1 MSSTIYTP
9 SSTTARMMR
18 TRTSKKTMK
27 TREPNTSSS
36 SSLPSSLPSSF
47 IPTRGG
53 RASSSSSMRTKAI
66 DPQVALAVA
75 QQNLSLALV
84 LGAEGVL
91 NSQRMPSDFIGR
103 PDLPKL
109 APGIAGCATAFALI
123 NSDNDVVTPIGLA
136 VGAVACLYVIKI
148 EFDRLNE
155 TKDDPLDWPGPK
167 VFPGG
172 LLVFGLLQFLTNA
185 QGFVREM

>member
-1 MSSTIYTP
+1 M
-9 SSTTARMMR
+9 TTK
-18 TRTSKKTMK
+18 SKTMK

-36 SSLPSSLPSSF
+36 LTSSF
-47 IPTRGG
+47 FPTRGG

-136 VGAVACLYVIKI
+136 VGALACLYVIKI

-172 LLVFGLLQFLTNA
+172 LMLFGLLQFITNA
-185 QGFVREM
+185 QGFMREI

>member
-1 MSSTIYTP
+1 MSSTIYNTP
-9 SSTTARMMR
+9 SSTTARMMM
-18 TRTSKKTMK
+18 TTSKTMK

-36 SSLPSSLPSSF
+36 LTSF
-47 IPTRGG
+47 FPRGG
-53 RASSSSSMRTKAI
+53 RASSSSMRTKAI

>member
-1 MSSTIYTP
+1 MT
-9 SSTTARMMR
+9 

-27 TREPNTSSS
+27 TREPNTSS
-36 SSLPSSLPSSF
+36 LTSSF
-47 IPTRGG
+47 FPTRGG
-53 RASSSSSMRTKAI
+53 RASSSSSSMRTKAI

-109 APGIAGCATAFALI
+109 APGIAGCAAAFALI

-136 VGAVACLYVIKI
+136 IGALACLYVIKI

>member
-1 MSSTIYTP
+1 MA
-9 SSTTARMMR
+9 TTMMMRMM
-18 TRTSKKTMK
+18 TSKT
-27 TREPNTSSS
+27 TSTSSS
-36 SSLPSSLPSSF
+36 SS
-47 IPTRGG
+47 
-53 RASSSSSMRTKAI
+53 SSSSATTTRKSIATVVTTRNERASTMRTRAI
-66 DPQVALAVA
+66 DPQIALAVA

-91 NSQRMPSDFIGR
+91 NSQRMPSEFIGR

-109 APGIAGCATAFALI
+109 APGIAGCAAAFALI

-136 VGAVACLYVIKI
+136 IGALACLYVIKI

>member
-1 MSSTIYTP
+1 MM
-9 SSTTARMMR
+9 TT
-18 TRTSKKTMK
+18 TSKTMK

-36 SSLPSSLPSSF
+36 SSLTSSLTSSF
-47 IPTRGG
+47 FPTRGG

-75 QQNLSLALV
+75 QQNLCLALV

>member
-1 MSSTIYTP
+1 MT
-9 SSTTARMMR
+9 

-27 TREPNTSSS
+27 TREPNTSS
-36 SSLPSSLPSSF
+36 LTSSF
-47 IPTRGG
+47 FPTRGG
-53 RASSSSSMRTKAI
+53 RASSSSSSMRTKAI

-109 APGIAGCATAFALI
+109 APGIAGCAAAFALI

>member
-1 MSSTIYTP
+1 M
-9 SSTTARMMR
+9 TTK
-18 TRTSKKTMK
+18 SKTMK
-27 TREPNTSSS
+27 TRESNTSSS
-36 SSLPSSLPSSF
+36 SLTSSLTSSF
-47 IPTRGG
+47 FPTRGG

-136 VGAVACLYVIKI
+136 VGALACLYVIKI

>member
-9 SSTTARMMR
+9 SSSTAGMMTT
-18 TRTSKKTMK
+18 TSKTT
-27 TREPNTSSS
+27 TREPIKTSSS
-36 SSLPSSLPSSF
+36 SLTSSF
-47 IPTRGG
+47 FPTRGG
-53 RASSSSSMRTKAI
+53 RASSSSSMRTRAI

-148 EFDRLNE
+148 EFDRFNE

-172 LLVFGLLQFLTNA
+172 LMVFGLLQFLTNA

>member
-1 MSSTIYTP
+1 M
-9 SSTTARMMR
+9 TT
-18 TRTSKKTMK
+18 SKTMK

-36 SSLPSSLPSSF
+36 LTSSLTSSF
-47 IPTRGG
+47 FPTRGG
-53 RASSSSSMRTKAI
+53 RASSSSSSMRTKAI

>member
-9 SSTTARMMR
+9 SSTTARMMT

-27 TREPNTSSS
+27 TREPNTSS
-36 SSLPSSLPSSF
+36 LTSSF
-47 IPTRGG
+47 FPTRGG
-53 RASSSSSMRTKAI
+53 RASSSSSSMRTKAI